1 MAYLALIVSIAVMV
15 IFLLYLLLVDP
26 TTPTTVAA
34 QDKTSVLQ
42 KMDEILD
49 DRTAVGTARAR
60 VMPSDGTVGDFTD
73 FDPHLFEREKHIYG
87 AEIDFAD
94 STPTE
99 ADKDATDRLKKEL
112 GSAYG
117 TVAGKLF
124 KLA

>member
-1 MAYLALIVSIAVMV
+1 MAYLALIVTLALLAAL
-15 IFLLYLLLVDP
+15 LLYLILTDEKMTKEVSSLPD
-26 TTPTTVAA
+26 TT
-34 QDKTSVLQ
+34 VLQ

-49 DRTAVGTARAR
+49 DRTAVGNARAR
-60 VMPSDGTVGDFTD
+60 VMPKDGTTGDFTD
-73 FDPHLFEREKHIYG
+73 FDPHLFEREKHIDG

-99 ADKDATDRLKKEL
+99 ADKDAVERLKKEL
-112 GSAYG
+112 GSQYG